1 MDSAGFFFK
10 LAKFPL
16 CCAAAL
22 LAFSCATG
30 SFARLDNAAEQSR
43 YAESAALLEKR
54 KNSLYAPSKDS
65 VLYFLDKGMLSHYA
79 KNYAESSRLLESGE
93 RAIETAY
100 TRSVTREIGSYLL
113 NDTVLEYPGED
124 YEDIYINAF
133 NALNYF
139 HRGNLEDAMVEIRRM
154 NNKTARL
161 SAKYNVITTALQKE
175 ALELGEGNIPANLR
189 AAGKFTDSALAR
201 YLGML
206 FYRSEGL
213 LDDARIDGEGLRLA
227 FANAPAVYN
236 YPAPASIS
244 GELHIPK
251 GMARFNVL
259 AFSGLSPVKRGRV
272 LRIPLPGPR
281 WAKIALPELEGRR
294 SNVTQIEVV
303 FDNGRRFRLELL
315 EDIEAVTR
323 ETFKAR
329 QNVLYLKSVLRA
341 MVKGLG
347 SSALDIAAQETGEDA
362 AELSLILGLLSIS
375 AQIFAEASEQ
385 ADLRISRYFPAR
397 AYVGGVNIEPGVY
410 SFRINYYNKSGREID
425 SVRYDNMHIREGA
438 LNLAEAVSLK

>member
-1 MDSAGFFFK
+1 M
-10 LAKFPL
+10 AKFLL
-16 CCAAAL
+16 CYAAAFL
-22 LAFSCATG
+22 VLSCATG

-43 YAESAALLEKR
+43 YAESAGLLEKR

-124 YEDIYINAF
+124 YEDIYINSF

-154 NNKTARL
+154 NNKTAQL

-175 ALELGEGNIPANLR
+175 ALELGQGNIPANLR

-201 YLGML
+201 YLGIL
-206 FYRSEGL
+206 FYRNEGMY
-213 LDDARIDGEGLRLA
+213 DDARIDSEGLRLA
-227 FANAPAVYN
+227 FANAPVVYN
-236 YPAPASIS
+236 YPVPSSIS
-244 GELHIPK
+244 GELNIPK
-251 GMARFNVL
+251 GMARFNAL
-259 AFSGLSPVKRGRV
+259 AFSGLSPVKRSRV
-272 LRIPLPGPR
+272 LRIPLPGSR
-281 WAKIALPELEGRR
+281 WAKIALPELESRR
-294 SNVTQIEVV
+294 SEITRIEVV
-303 FDNGRRFRLELL
+303 FDKGQRFRLELL

-329 QNVLYLKSVLRA
+329 QNVIYLKSVLRA

-347 SSALDIAAQETGEDA
+347 SLALDTAAKETEEDE
-362 AELSLILGLLSIS
+362 AEISLVLGLLSIT

-397 AYVGGVNIEPGVY
+397 AYVGGINIVPGIY

-425 SVRYDNMHIREGA
+425 SVRYNNIHIKEGA
-438 LNLAEAVSLK
+438 LNLAEAVCLK